1 MNLLFSYLNAGT
13 IGILT
18 ALLLTIC
25 LLRRSSKAEEAK
37 LAPEAAGKWPL
48 FGHLHLLAGPRLPH
62 EALGDLADK
71 YGPIF
76 RIRVGVHP
84 ALVVCSWE
92 AAKECFTVH
101 DVVVSSRPKLI
112 SGKLLG
118 YNYANFGFAPYGPFW
133 REMRKVTALELLSN
147 RRLELLSHIRESEMG
162 IWMKAMYRRWIEM
175 KDGTD
180 LAPVEMKRW
189 FGNLT
194 LNVILRMV
202 TGKRYS
208 IGGAVGGDEG
218 KAQRCQKAMREMF
231 RLAGLFVMADAVPFM
246 EWLDVGGHQ
255 KAMTRTAKEMDSIFQ
270 EWLEEHR
277 QKKKKEE
284 EEETSLGGVNVDFEQ
299 DFMDVLLSVLDESKA
314 EDVDADTIN
323 KATTMTLVAGGTDTT
338 AVTLIWGLALLL
350 NNPLAI
356 KRAQAELD
364 VHVGR
369 DRLVKESD
377 LRKLVYLQAIVKE
390 TLRLYPAGPLSGM
403 REFTQDCTIK
413 GYHVPAG
420 TRLITNL
427 WKIQRDPRIWERP
440 DEFEPERFLT
450 GAHKDVDM
458 TGQHFELIPFGA
470 GRRACPGASFGVQ
483 MAQLTLA
490 SLLHGFDMRT
500 AQDDGVVDMT
510 AVAGL
515 TIGKATP
522 LEVMVRP
529 RLSPSAYEG
538 FGSSVN

>member
-1 MNLLFSYLNAGT
+1 MNLLFSCLDAST

-18 ALLLTIC
+18 ALLLTVW
-25 LLRRSSKAEEAK
+25 LLWRSSRAGKDK
-37 LAPEAAGKWPL
+37 LPPEAAGKWPL
-48 FGHLHLLAGPRLPH
+48 FGHLHLLAGPKLPH
-62 EALGDLADK
+62 EALGDLANK

-76 RIRVGVHP
+76 RIRVGMHP

-92 AAKECFTVH
+92 AAKECYTVH
-101 DVVVSSRPKLI
+101 DVAVSSRPKLI
-112 SGKLLG
+112 NGKLLG
-118 YNYANFGFAPYGPFW
+118 YNYANFGFAPYGVFW
-133 REMRKVTALELLSN
+133 REMRKVTALGLLSN
-147 RRLELLSHIRESEMG
+147 RRLELLSHIRESEME
-162 IWMKAMYRRWIEM
+162 IWLKAMYRRWIET
-175 KDGTD
+175 KDAAD
-180 LAPVEMKRW
+180 LAPVEMKQW

-202 TGKRYS
+202 VGKRYA
-208 IGGAVGGDEG
+208 IGGAAGGDEG
-218 KAQRCQKAMREMF
+218 KARRCLKAMREF
-231 RLAGLFVMADAVPFM
+231 FHLAGLFVVADAVPFM

-255 KAMTRTAKEMDSIFQ
+255 KAMKRTAKEMDSIFQ

-277 QKKKKEE
+277 QKKEE
-284 EEETSLGGVNVDFEQ
+284 EEPSSGGATVEQ
-299 DFMDVLLSVLDESKA
+299 DFMDVLLSVQDESKA

-338 AVTLIWGLALLL
+338 AVTLVWALALLL

-377 LRKLVYLQAIVKE
+377 LSKLPYVQAIVKE

-403 REFTQDCTIK
+403 RELTQDCTIQ
-413 GYHVPAG
+413 GYRVPAG

-427 WKIQRDPRIWERP
+427 WKLQRDPRVWERP
-440 DEFEPERFLT
+440 DEFEPERFLAGT
-450 GAHKDVDM
+450 CKDMDM
-458 TGQHFELIPFGA
+458 KGQHFELIPFGG
-470 GRRACPGASFGVQ
+470 GRRACPGANFGVQ
-483 MAQLTLA
+483 MVQLTLA
-490 SLLHGFDMRT
+490 SLLHGFDVST
-500 AQDDGVVDMT
+500 ARDNGAVDMT

-522 LEVMVRP
+522 LRVTVRP
-529 RLSPSAYEG
+529 RLSPAAYDG